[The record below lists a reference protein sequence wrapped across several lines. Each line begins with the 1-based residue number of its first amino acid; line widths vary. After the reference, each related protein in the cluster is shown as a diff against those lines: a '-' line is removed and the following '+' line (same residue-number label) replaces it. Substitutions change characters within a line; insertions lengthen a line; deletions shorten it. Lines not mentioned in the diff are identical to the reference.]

1 MAEITPAEQIRL
13 NLLSTL
19 NYDTAA
25 AKEAIEFVKD
35 SELKYQIF
43 IQQFN
48 RVVSESTVVAKT
60 IKAIPAPPGGSF
72 QAIYSGQL
80 PQRI

>member
-1 MAEITPAEQIRL
+1 MSEITPAEQIRL

-25 AKEAIEFVKD
+25 AAKAIEFVQD
-35 SELKYQIF
+35 SQLKYQLF

-48 RVVSESTVVAKT
+48 RVHTESEVVART
-60 IKAIPAPPGGSF
+60 IKAIQEATEAMALF
-72 QAIYSGQL
+72 DTIAEQAS
-80 PQRI
+80 

>member
-35 SELKYQIF
+35 SELKYQVF
-43 IQQFN
+43 VQQFN
-48 RVVSESTVVAKT
+48 RVVTESTIVAKT
-60 IKAIPAPPGGSF
+60 IKAIQEATEALMLFETAQS
-72 QAIYSGQL
+72 S
-80 PQRI
+80 

>member
-13 NLLSTL
+13 NLLSIV

-35 SELKYQIF
+35 SELKYQVF
-43 IQQFN
+43 VQQFN
-48 RVVSESTVVAKT
+48 RVNTESTIVAKT
-60 IKAIPAPPGGSF
+60 IKAIQEATEALALFDTTAEPS
-72 QAIYSGQL
+72 S
-80 PQRI
+80 

>member
-13 NLLSTL
+13 DLLSIV

-35 SELKYQIF
+35 SELKYQVF
-43 IQQFN
+43 VQQFN
-48 RVVSESTVVAKT
+48 RVVTESTIVAKT
-60 IKAIPAPPGGSF
+60 IKAIQEATEALALFDTAAEQS
-72 QAIYSGQL
+72 S
-80 PQRI
+80 

>member
-13 NLLSTL
+13 DLLSIV

-35 SELKYQIF
+35 SKLKYQVF
-43 IQQFN
+43 VQ
-48 RVVSESTVVAKT
+48 
-60 IKAIPAPPGGSF
+60 
-72 QAIYSGQL
+72 
-80 PQRI
+80 

>member
-13 NLLSTL
+13 DLLSIV

-35 SELKYQIF
+35 SKLKYQVF
-43 IQQFN
+43 VQQFN
-48 RVVSESTVVAKT
+48 RVVTESTIVAKT
-60 IKAIPAPPGGSF
+60 IKAIQEATEALALFDTTAES
-72 QAIYSGQL
+72 SS
-80 PQRI
+80 